1 MATYNIEIRE
11 FNGSSYDVLYPKT
24 IINNV
29 DGLSAKISQL
39 DTMSSDIATMKN
51 NISAL
56 DANKQNKLT
65 FDTAPRTNSNNPVT
79 SSGILTALN
88 AKQNTL
94 TFDTVPTANSNNP
107 VQSKGILTALN
118 AKQNTLTFD
127 STPTANSNNP
137 VTSNGILNALNTKQ
151 DKSTLGSLALKDK
164 ATLTNGDDV
173 TGVLPVDNGGTGNTT
188 GLASSATKLATA
200 RTVRTNLASTS
211 TASFDGSANITP
223 GVTGTLGVPNGGT
236 GASTATGALQNLG
249 VTISNVEISEGST
262 LASGSIYI
270 YYE

>member
-1 MATYNIEIRE
+1 MVTYNIEIRE
-11 FNGSSYDVLYPKT
+11 FNGIDYDVLYPKT
-24 IINNV
+24 TINNV

-39 DTMSSDIATMKN
+39 DTMSSDITAIKN

-79 SSGILTALN
+79 S
-88 AKQNTL
+88 
-94 TFDTVPTANSNNP
+94 
-107 VQSKGILTALN
+107 KGILTALN

-137 VTSNGILNALNTKQ
+137 VTSSGILTALNTKQ

-173 TGVLPVDNGGTGNTT
+173 TGVLPVANGGTGNANGTVD
-188 GLASSATKLATA
+188 KLTTA
-200 RTVRTNLASTS
+200 RTIQTNLASTS
-211 TASFDGSANITP
+211 TASFDGSANVTP
-223 GVTGTLGVPNGGT
+223 GVTGVLPVSNGGT
-236 GASTATGALQNLG
+236 NANNAKDALTNLG
-249 VTISNVEISEGST
+249 ITISNTTISEGDT

>member
-11 FNGSSYDVLYPKT
+11 FNGTSYDVLYPKT
-24 IINNV
+24 TINNV

-39 DTMSSDIATMKN
+39 DTMSIDITTMKD

-65 FDTAPRTNSNNPVT
+65 FDTAPRANSNNPVT
-79 SSGILTALN
+79 SNGILTALN

-127 STPTANSNNP
+127 STPTASSNNP

-173 TGVLPVDNGGTGNTT
+173 TGVLPVANGGTGNENGTVDRLT
-188 GLASSATKLATA
+188 TA
-200 RTVRTNLASTS
+200 RTIQTNLGNTS
-211 TASFDGSANITP
+211 SASFDGSSNITP
-223 GVTGTLGVPNGGT
+223 GITGTLGVPNGGT
-236 GASTATGALQNLG
+236 GASTAAGALQNLG
-249 VTISNVEISEGST
+249 VTISNVSISEGST

>member
-11 FNGSSYDVLYPKT
+11 FNGVDYDVLYPKT
-24 IINNV
+24 TINNV

-39 DTMSSDIATMKN
+39 DTMSNDITTIKN

-88 AKQNTL
+88 
-94 TFDTVPTANSNNP
+94 
-107 VQSKGILTALN
+107 
-118 AKQNTLTFD
+118 
-127 STPTANSNNP
+127 
-137 VTSNGILNALNTKQ
+137 TKQ

-173 TGVLPVDNGGTGNTT
+173 TGVLPVANGGTGNANGTVD
-188 GLASSATKLATA
+188 KLTTA
-200 RTVRTNLASTS
+200 RTIQTNLASTS
-211 TASFDGSANITP
+211 TASFDGSANVTP
-223 GVTGTLGVPNGGT
+223 GVTGVLPVANGGT
-236 GASTATGALQNLG
+236 NANNAKDALTNLG
-249 VTISNVEISEGST
+249 ITISNTTISEGDT

>member
-11 FNGSSYDVLYPKT
+11 FNGTSYDVLYPKT
-24 IINNV
+24 TINNV

-39 DTMSSDIATMKN
+39 DTMSIDITTMKD

-65 FDTAPRTNSNNPVT
+65 FDTAPR
-79 SSGILTALN
+79 
-88 AKQNTL
+88 
-94 TFDTVPTANSNNP
+94 
-107 VQSKGILTALN
+107 
-118 AKQNTLTFD
+118 
-127 STPTANSNNP
+127 ANSNNP

-173 TGVLPVDNGGTGNTT
+173 TGVLPVANGGTGNENGTVDRLT
-188 GLASSATKLATA
+188 TA
-200 RTVRTNLASTS
+200 RTIQTNLGNTS
-211 TASFDGSANITP
+211 SASFDGSSNITP

-236 GASTATGALQNLG
+236 GASTAAGALQNLG
-249 VTISNVEISEGST
+249 VTISNVEISEGDT

>member
-1 MATYNIEIRE
+1 MVTYNIEIRE
-11 FNGSSYDVLYPKT
+11 FNGIDYDVLYPKT
-24 IINNV
+24 TINNV

-39 DTMSSDIATMKN
+39 DTMSSDITTMKN

-107 VQSKGILTALN
+107 V
-118 AKQNTLTFD
+118 
-127 STPTANSNNP
+127 
-137 VTSNGILNALNTKQ
+137 TSSGILNALNTKQ

-164 ATLTNGDDV
+164 ATLTNGNDV
-173 TGVLPVDNGGTGNTT
+173 TGVLPVANGGTGNANGTVN
-188 GLASSATKLATA
+188 KLTTA
-200 RTVRTNLASTS
+200 RTIRTNLASTS
-211 TASFDGSANITP
+211 TASFDASANVTP
-223 GVTGTLGVPNGGT
+223 GVTGVLPVANGGT
-236 GASTATGALQNLG
+236 NANNAKDALTNLG
-249 VTISNVEISEGST
+249 ITISNTAISEGDT

-270 YYE
+270 YYK

>member
-11 FNGSSYDVLYPKT
+11 FNGTSYDVLYPKT
-24 IINNV
+24 TINNV

-39 DTMSSDIATMKN
+39 DTMSIDITTMKD

-65 FDTAPRTNSNNPVT
+65 FDTAPRANSNNPVT

-173 TGVLPVDNGGTGNTT
+173 TGVLPVANGGTGNGNGTVGRLT
-188 GLASSATKLATA
+188 TA
-200 RTVRTNLASTS
+200 RTIQTNLGNTS
-211 TASFDGSANITP
+211 SASFDGSSNITP

-236 GASTATGALQNLG
+236 GATTAANALQNLG

>member
-1 MATYNIEIRE
+1 MVTYNIEIRE
-11 FNGSSYDVLYPKT
+11 FNGIDYDVLYPKT
-24 IINNV
+24 TINNV

-39 DTMSSDIATMKN
+39 DTMSSDITTMKN

-88 AKQNTL
+88 
-94 TFDTVPTANSNNP
+94 
-107 VQSKGILTALN
+107 
-118 AKQNTLTFD
+118 
-127 STPTANSNNP
+127 
-137 VTSNGILNALNTKQ
+137 TKQ
-151 DKSTLGSLALKDK
+151 DKSSLGSLALKDK

-173 TGVLPVDNGGTGNTT
+173 TGVLPVANGGTGNANGTVN
-188 GLASSATKLATA
+188 KLTTA
-200 RTVRTNLASTS
+200 RTIRTNLASAS
-211 TASFDGSANITP
+211 TASFDGSANVTP
-223 GVTGTLGVPNGGT
+223 GVTGVLPVANGGT
-236 GASTATGALQNLG
+236 NANNAKDALTNLG
-249 VTISNVEISEGST
+249 ITISNTTISEGDT